1 MNIGK
6 YDAEKLETATL
17 RRSSATTG
25 ATVVADKIM
34 VKITQMQLQTLA
46 DNGTGRFRAFS
57 TNWVRPA
64 KQRTKHEDE
73 RGESLSW
80 QSRDNQKQQPATH
93 RLPAVLRHS
102 LAGRIDYRCSDH
114 SLETHP

>member
-80 QSRDNQKQQPATH
+80 QSRDNQKHHPATPRPPCIVAEFPARPD
-93 RLPAVLRHS
+93 RLPVPKQF
-102 LAGRIDYRCSDH
+102 
-114 SLETHP
+114 LETHP